1 MSGRDT
7 EANLLDMSLHAKEA
21 VELLDGA
28 SLEELEG
35 NRERQL
41 ALTQLVEIIG
51 EAANRIPRS
60 TQEEYPAIPWADIVG
75 MRNRLIHGY
84 NSIDLGLLRDT
95 IIDDLP
101 PFIVQ
106 LEKIIN
112 EL

>member
-1 MSGRDT
+1 MSRRDT

-51 EAANRIPRS
+51 EAANRIPDQFRDN
-60 TQEEYPAIPWADIVG
+60 THTDI
-75 MRNRLIHGY
+75 
-84 NSIDLGLLRDT
+84 LLRRS
-95 IIDDLP
+95 P
-101 PFIVQ
+101 
-106 LEKIIN
+106 
-112 EL
+112 

>member
-1 MSGRDT
+1 MSRRDT

-28 SLEELEG
+28 SIEKLED

-51 EAANRIPRS
+51 EAANRIPRAV
-60 TQEEYPAIPWADIVG
+60 QEQCPAIPWADIVG

-84 NSIDLGLLRDT
+84 DSIDLGLLRDT
-95 IIDDLP
+95 IVDDLP
-101 PFIVQ
+101 PLIAQ
-106 LEKIIN
+106 LEEIIN